1 MTDEQISELKKIAT
15 QTLKA
20 DKNLPEYK
28 YYLQEFNDYFTPE
41 IVLELIEIAEKSKC
55 RKIQFGGK

>member
-1 MTDEQISELKKIAT
+1 MTDEQLAELKKIAT
-15 QTLKA
+15 QTLNA

-41 IVLELIEIAEKSKC
+41 VVLELIETVEKSKC
-55 RKIQFGGK
+55 KKIQFRGN